1 MYLKTQRWERIAS
14 FLIYF
19 LVVVGI
25 PGHPG
30 PQGPNGPP
38 GRNGLN
44 GIPGA
49 KGEKGAPGEPGRR
62 GKKGSSGEPGL
73 NGTDGT
79 PGWRGKEGPRGMRGA
94 IGPQGPTGAKGEPGE
109 PGKQGPPGTERI
121 LRVCNCDWNSPTQ
134 VFYVNSGYWVSEK
147 PMTGY
152 NDVTSA
158 NGEFHV
164 KVVAPITYIL
174 HVGGKFGNH
183 ARTSEVILLS
193 FLTQASKQPAKQM
206 VDFIDF
212 LSHK

>member
-1 MYLKTQRWERIAS
+1 M
-14 FLIYF
+14 
-19 LVVVGI
+19 
-25 PGHPG
+25 
-30 PQGPNGPP
+30 
-38 GRNGLN
+38 
-44 GIPGA
+44 
-49 KGEKGAPGEPGRR
+49 
-62 GKKGSSGEPGL
+62 

-174 HVGGKFGNH
+174 HVGGKSGNH
-183 ARTSEVILLS
+183 ARTSEVIIFS

-206 VDFIDF
+206 VDFNDF